1 MEKTMTERRQ
11 YTGTQRLQIG
21 WSVGIFG
28 VAALTLGGG
37 WVLGLSVSPVVTVL
51 LGSVAWLAG
60 LSFLGLRERRQWS
73 TMVEQ
78 SSFAPQ
84 KGPHTADLEKIVEG
98 RSVTVSTSV
107 PGILSQTHT
116 EVRTTVADVEA
127 SFTITFE
134 SGRADSSKP
143 AVTTGHE
150 ELDQQFVF
158 QGAEGNIAKVL
169 SPEVRSAVLSVQTP
183 GVGTVTGEYVSFEM
197 PFTSFSAEELEQIA
211 QALVV
216 IADRV
221 ESVSDTN
228 SK

>member
-1 MEKTMTERRQ
+1 MGETMTERRR

-21 WSVGIFG
+21 WSVGIVG
-28 VAALTLGGG
+28 VAALTLGAD
-37 WVLGLSVSPVVTVL
+37 WILDLPVSPVVTVL
-51 LGSVAWLAG
+51 LISVTWLAG
-60 LSFLGLRERRQWS
+60 LSFLGLRERRQWNS
-73 TMVEQ
+73 MVEQ
-78 SSFAPQ
+78 SSFTPQ
-84 KGPHTADLEKIVEG
+84 EGPHTADLERIVEG

-107 PGILSQTHT
+107 PGIFSQTHT
-116 EVRTTVADVEA
+116 EVRTTVAGVDA

-134 SGRADSSKP
+134 SGRANSSKP

-169 SPEVRSAVLSVQTP
+169 SPEVRSALLSIQTP
-183 GVGTVTGEYVSFEM
+183 GVGTVTGEYVSFEI
-197 PFTSFSAEELEQIA
+197 PFTSFSSEELEQIA

-221 ESVSDTN
+221 ESVSDTG
-228 SK
+228 